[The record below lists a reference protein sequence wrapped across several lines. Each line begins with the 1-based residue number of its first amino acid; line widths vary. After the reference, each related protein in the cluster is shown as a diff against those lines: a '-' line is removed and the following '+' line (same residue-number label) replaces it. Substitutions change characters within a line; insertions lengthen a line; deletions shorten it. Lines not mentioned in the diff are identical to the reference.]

1 MGIADKISGKKV
13 SQTRF
18 FKEAKEKAIELAQD
32 PDKQRIYLLFGVVP
46 KEHLDIIY
54 KTFKFCFK

>member
-18 FKEAKEKAIELAQD
+18 FKEAKEKAVELAKD
-32 PDKQRIYLLFGVVP
+32 PDKLPDLVKKAQEMGLTN
-46 KEHLDIIY
+46 LDIQGY
-54 KTFKFCFK
+54 WWTP